1 MIFEDL
7 HWADPSSRELL
18 DIPIEQIGRLP
29 VLLVATFR
37 SRLQAPKSGVA
48 FQRFSKERD
57 RFMRPAEHEFCDP
70 GDPAKKKMMPCSRSA
85 GPIEVHSMLDC
96 RRCLPG
102 AAKEAVATW
111 YSANSRPAHRRQ
123 DLVCNR

>member
-1 MIFEDL
+1 LRRLTGLARQQPVLMIFEDL

-57 RFMRPAEHEFCDP
+57 RFMRPAEHEFCGSGGSGEKED
-70 GDPAKKKMMPCSRSA
+70 DAVQ
-85 GPIEVHSMLDC
+85 PIG
-96 RRCLPG
+96 RPYRG
-102 AAKEAVATW
+102 A
-111 YSANSRPAHRRQ
+111 
-123 DLVCNR
+123 